1 MGEAAARTALEA
13 LEGAEALPGSLTLR
27 SQPVHIPLGTSR
39 LPPMA
44 RLLLGRGQPLLRGA
58 SRYGLL
64 HRLAR
69 RAAAKGGTTPSQ
81 GAQTIAGLAM
91 LSEQG
96 LVSRGGRPHVPTR
109 VAALEM
115 GSSLRGVTVPGE
127 AVTRLGLPLKDAL
140 GSPYRL
146 FLGLTYDTLG
156 YLIPADEWM
165 TAPAGSYEE
174 SVSLGRQAGPT
185 VSAALLDLI
194 GQTSGPT

>member
-1 MGEAAARTALEA
+1 MAA
-13 LEGAEALPGSLTLR
+13 
-27 SQPVHIPLGTSR
+27 
-39 LPPMA
+39 
-44 RLLLGRGQPLLRGA
+44 
-58 SRYGLL
+58 
-64 HRLAR
+64 
-69 RAAAKGGTTPSQ
+69 
-81 GAQTIAGLAM
+81 LAM

-156 YLIPADEWM
+156 YLIPGDEWM
-165 TAPAGSYEE
+165 SAPGSNYEE

-185 VSAALLDLI
+185 VQTALLELI
-194 GQTSGPT
+194 GQASGQT